1 MNQCVKLLV
10 THAVREQIGGEGL
23 LVIDV
28 GQLSFVEVWGWVQR
42 EFFKCCYQS
51 GVEII
56 CRRVGLQWAQYY
68 VATLLAVSS
77 AEHEVT
83 NVSELTRTKRMIV
96 L

>member
-10 THAVREQIGGEGL
+10 THAVREQKGGEGL

-42 EFFKCCYQS
+42 EFFECCYQS
-51 GVEII
+51 GVEIV
-56 CRRVGLQWAQYY
+56 CSRVGLQRAKYY

-83 NVSELTRTKRMIV
+83 NVSELTRIRRMIV

>member
-10 THAVREQIGGEGL
+10 AHAVREQKGGEGL

-51 GVEII
+51 GVEIV
-56 CRRVGLQWAQYY
+56 CSRVGLQAKYY

-83 NVSELTRTKRMIV
+83 NVSELTKTKRMIV

>member
-10 THAVREQIGGEGL
+10 AHAVREQKGGEGL

-28 GQLSFVEVWGWVQR
+28 GQLSYVEVWGWGQR
-42 EFFKCCYQS
+42 EFFECCYQS
-51 GVEII
+51 GVEIV

-77 AEHEVT
+77 ADLQVT
-83 NVSELTRTKRMIV
+83 
-96 L
+96 